1 MSRLRAHP
9 DAVAA
14 SLLVLL
20 SVALWLPRLAGPL
33 DLRYDAGVY
42 YVLGTSLAEGRGYRL
57 ISEPGAPQAIQY
69 PPLLPAIVAAHQ
81 RLLGTSDPAR
91 VGSALR
97 CTFAAL
103 FVAYVLLV
111 HRFTRRWL
119 TSGWALVA
127 TLLVTL
133 HLNLLWLSDL
143 VFADLPFALATV
155 LFLLLAE
162 RRTHWSHGLVAGA
175 AYLVRSTG
183 VAALAAW
190 VAEAV
195 LRRRAVQVG
204 NRAQAREAMIRVALA
219 ALPVLAWQLYVGGVQ
234 RGIEY
239 REPAYAYQRAPYQ
252 QYNVGYA
259 DNMAYVDPF
268 APERGRID
276 RAGFAARV
284 TTNLRALPHALGE
297 SVSGGAPWIYALA
310 ERLTGAPRSGIVDRP
325 FALLGLIC
333 LVGQGVLL
341 ARGALIGPLYWAG
354 SLALMVLTPWPDQFG
369 RYLMPLAPLTA
380 LGFVTVLAAVA
391 AAWPRPVLR
400 RAIAAVVAGLLLFQ
414 IALVVLLF
422 RSEHRPTAA
431 GDQRLFFY
439 TEAWRAQDDAIAWLA
454 KAAPPDAVVATST
467 PFRVFLATGL
477 RAVFPPLEAD
487 AAEAD
492 RLLAS
497 VPVEYLVVDDLRFI
511 HIAITGRYVEPVV
524 RAFPD
529 RWTLVHGTPGA
540 GSQVYR
546 RAHPRGGPPRSA
558 PPSRPP
564 DSAPG

>member
-9 DAVAA
+9 DAVAT

-20 SVALWLPRLAGPL
+20 SVALWLPRLTGPL

-42 YVLGTSLAEGRGYRL
+42 YVLGTSLAEGHGYRL
-57 ISEPGAPQAIQY
+57 ISEPGTPQAIQY

-81 RLLGTSDPAR
+81 RLLGTSDPTR

-97 CTFAAL
+97 WTFAAL

-111 HRFTRRWL
+111 HRVTRRWL

-162 RRTHWSHGLVAGA
+162 RRAHWSHGLVAGA

-190 VAEAV
+190 VAEAA
-195 LRRRAVQVG
+195 LRARG
-204 NRAQAREAMIRVALA
+204 REAMIRIALA
-219 ALPVLAWQLYVGGVQ
+219 ALPILAWQLYVGGVQ

-259 DNMAYVDPF
+259 ENMAYVDPF

-284 TTNLRALPHALGE
+284 ATNLRALPHALGE
-297 SVSGGAPWIYALA
+297 SVSGGAPWVYALV

-325 FALLGLIC
+325 FALLGVAC
-333 LVGQGVLL
+333 AVGQGVLL

-380 LGFVTVLAAVA
+380 LGLVALLGAVA
-391 AAWPRPVLR
+391 SAWPRPVVRWAL
-400 RAIAAVVAGLLLFQ
+400 AIGLAGMLLFQ
-414 IALVVLLF
+414 AALVLAVF

-431 GDQRLFFY
+431 GNQRLFFY

-467 PFRVFLATGL
+467 PFRVYLATGL
-477 RAVFPPLEAD
+477 RAVFPPLESD

-497 VPVEYLVVDDLRFI
+497 VPVEYLVVDDLQFI
-511 HIAITGRYVEPVV
+511 HIAITGRYAEPVV

-529 RWTLVHGTPGA
+529 RWTLVYGTA
-540 GSQVYR
+540 GSGSRVYR
-546 RAHPRGGPPRSA
+546 RTR
-558 PPSRPP
+558 
-564 DSAPG
+564 